1 MKHLQIF
8 KEVTNCITFYWYP
21 EMFNMQ
27 KSQSVVRCHHGV
39 SYQTVDMIK
48 EPPKAST
55 IETWLETSQVPIRRL
70 FNTSGMKYRE
80 LGLKDQV
87 GEFTAS
93 KASQVLSTD
102 GMLIKRPLILQEDQL
117 VAIGFNEKIYEGE
130 LI

>member
-1 MKHLQIF
+1 
-8 KEVTNCITFYWYP
+8 
-21 EMFNMQ
+21 
-27 KSQSVVRCHHGV
+27 
-39 SYQTVDMIK
+39 MIK
-48 EPPKAST
+48 EVPKAST

-70 FNTSGMKYRE
+70 FNTSGMK

-102 GMLIKRPLILQEDQL
+102 GMLIKRPLILREDQL

>member
-1 MKHLQIF
+1 MKHLQDLQGGKKI
-8 KEVTNCITFYWYP
+8 VHLLLVP

-27 KSQSVVRCHHGV
+27 KAKAWLDQHGV

-48 EPPKAST
+48 EVPKAST

-102 GMLIKRPLILQEDQL
+102 GMLIKRPLILREDQL